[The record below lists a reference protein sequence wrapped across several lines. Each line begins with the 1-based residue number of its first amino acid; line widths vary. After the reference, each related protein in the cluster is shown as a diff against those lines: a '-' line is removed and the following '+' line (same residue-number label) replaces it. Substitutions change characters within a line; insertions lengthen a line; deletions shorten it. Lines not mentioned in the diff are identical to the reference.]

1 MNELDLMK
9 EKFYISVKNRLLK
22 PNSAVLTKEKYASL
36 MIDVRKM
43 KIKKESSRDYWLE
56 KHYDIVKINGI
67 EKLILPVSNQ
77 NENVKLYVMIEEIF
91 DYLHEI
97 HISIGHGGRDR
108 MLYEINKRYKN
119 ITQSDVKQYLDLC
132 IPCQQKK
139 KSQKKG
145 IVVKPMVFED
155 FNSRCQIDLIDF
167 QSQSDAGYKFV
178 LVYQDHL
185 TKFCILRPLKCKR
198 AEQIAYVLLDI
209 FCLFGAPSVLQS
221 DNGREFCNEIVNSL
235 KEMWPELTIVHGK
248 PRHSQSQ
255 GSVERAN
262 QDIENMLTTWMQS
275 NNTNKWSEGLRFVQ
289 FMKNK
294 ALHSGIKRSPYEAM
308 FGSVPKTG
316 LSSSLLP
323 KVILRKMESEEE
335 AVSQQTINSGLE
347 TETRLDN
354 MDDVTDVDRP
364 TVGTEKDIVHLN
376 IATDDVTDV
385 DRPTVGTEKDI
396 VHLNIATERKKAK
409 ENLEKQAKRMK
420 DLSNTKF
427 AVANI
432 GSTVRIKIPD
442 VDRGKGDPRS
452 IIAVVL
458 KLTDDGFYQLGC
470 NDGKKNLNN
479 TSNFLFFILIFY
491 LFVTYL
497 KHYIITGV
505 LNNYTLDP
513 SSQYVQKIC

>member
-1 MNELDLMK
+1 
-9 EKFYISVKNRLLK
+9 
-22 PNSAVLTKEKYASL
+22 
-36 MIDVRKM
+36 
-43 KIKKESSRDYWLE
+43 
-56 KHYDIVKINGI
+56 
-67 EKLILPVSNQ
+67 
-77 NENVKLYVMIEEIF
+77 
-91 DYLHEI
+91 
-97 HISIGHGGRDR
+97 
-108 MLYEINKRYKN
+108 
-119 ITQSDVKQYLDLC
+119 
-132 IPCQQKK
+132 
-139 KSQKKG
+139 
-145 IVVKPMVFED
+145 MVFED

-335 AVSQQTINSGLE
+335 A
-347 TETRLDN
+347 
-354 MDDVTDVDRP
+354 
-364 TVGTEKDIVHLN
+364 
-376 IATDDVTDV
+376 DDVTDV

-470 NDGKKNLNN
+470 NDGVLKQLYSRSQFTVCSENLLAVEAVPNESITLRSAATAQSLGTGQGFFKCTCTKKCD
-479 TSNFLFFILIFY
+479 TKRC
-491 LFVTYL
+491 VCR
-497 KHYIITGV
+497 KKEV
-505 LNNYTLDP
+505 LCNSKCHNSLTCTN
-513 SSQYVQKIC
+513 K